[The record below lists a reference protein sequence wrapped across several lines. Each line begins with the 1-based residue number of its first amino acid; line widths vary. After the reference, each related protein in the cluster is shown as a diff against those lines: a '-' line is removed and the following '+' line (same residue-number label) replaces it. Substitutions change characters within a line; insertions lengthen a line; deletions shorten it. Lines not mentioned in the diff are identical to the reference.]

1 MNEIQQKF
9 ERYGKIIRV
18 TLLKVKETRK
28 SKGVAFILFE
38 RPDDARKCVEYSNN
52 TLIGGQV
59 LKASMAKDNGRRPP
73 ILKNPVKHVNEYPK
87 HRTYSPY

>member
-1 MNEIQQKF
+1 MLL
-9 ERYGKIIRV
+9 YCRV

-52 TLIGGQV
+52 TLVMVTLGICV
-59 LKASMAKDNGRRPP
+59 S
-73 ILKNPVKHVNEYPK
+73 
-87 HRTYSPY
+87 